1 MNEKIAL
8 LKSELSD
15 DLSRINGLYDR
26 FGASWGRYAL
36 VNEYSLLVEC
46 AFTVNQIYTGI
57 ERMFRNIAGFFENNI
72 DSDGWHKSL
81 LERMRIPVEGL
92 RPAVISETCYTR
104 LDDLRAFRHYFRHA
118 YDSDIRPEKFTIV
131 AQSALPLR
139 ESLNREIGV
148 FMAFLDQLKRA

>member
-26 FGASWGRYAL
+26 FATSWDRYA
-36 VNEYSLLVEC
+36 VANEYSLLVES
-46 AFTVNQIYTGI
+46 AFTVNQLYTGI
-57 ERMFRNIAGFFENNI
+57 ERMLGTIAGFFENNI

-81 LERMRIPVEGL
+81 LERMRMPVEGL
-92 RPAVISETCYTR
+92 RPAAISEICYTR
-104 LDDLRAFRHYFRHA
+104 LDDLHAFRHYFRHA

-131 AQSALPLR
+131 AQSALALR

-148 FMAFLDQLKRA
+148 FMAFLGQLRHA